1 MATSYTDIISTSTLP
16 DALRTIYSAD
26 LEMTAQPMMVFDQFC
41 EEKRDFRA
49 DKGQQVVW
57 TIYRQL
63 APSIKALSETV
74 DVDGAQIQDFQV
86 NFTVQEHGFAIG
98 TTEKLNLLSYHGPI
112 ENIVRSLLAP
122 QMAHTVD
129 ILARNAFWAGAPTTY
144 ANGAAN
150 RAALT
155 TSDVATIDIIKR
167 EAFRL
172 STNRVLPA
180 GGNYVCV
187 AHPAVIYDLRED
199 SLWENAG
206 VYSDPGRL
214 MTGEVGR
221 IYGVRFVESHH
232 ARLANAGTAAVST
245 TLTAAAA
252 YNSATLTLASTT
264 GLAAGDEITI
274 FAAAKSTPDGSDE
287 TQENVIIA
295 SVDSATQVTLRRAT
309 AIAHASADK
318 VRKGVDI
325 FPLMFLGA
333 EKPVGKGTVLAPEVR
348 VALKID
354 RLQRMSY
361 VGWYGLFGYGTLRN
375 WTYSVVECA
384 ASQDAKYEFG
394 F

>member
-26 LEMTAQPMMVFDQFC
+26 LEMTATPMMVFDQFA
-41 EEKRDFRA
+41 EEKRDFKA

-63 APSIKALSETV
+63 APSIAALSETV
-74 DVDGAQIQDFQV
+74 DVDGNQIQDFQV
-86 NFTVQEHGFAIG
+86 NFTIAEHGFAIG

-112 ENIVRSLLAP
+112 EQIVRDLLAP

-129 ILARNAFWAGAPTTY
+129 VIARNAFWAGAPTTY

-155 TSDVATIDIIKR
+155 SSDVATIDIVKK

-172 STNRVLPA
+172 SSQRVRPA
-180 GGNYVCV
+180 GGDYICV

-206 VYSDPGRL
+206 VYSDPSRL
-214 MTGEVGR
+214 VNGEVGR

-232 ARLANAGTAAVST
+232 ARLANAGGSSTQT
-245 TLTAAAA
+245 TLTGAHAF
-252 YNSATLTLASTT
+252 NVTTLTVASTS
-264 GLAAGDEITI
+264 GFAAGDELTI
-274 FAAAKSTPDGSDE
+274 FAAAKSTPDGTDA
-287 TQENVIIA
+287 TQENVIVL
-295 SVDSATQVTLRRAT
+295 SVDSGTQLTLTKAT
-309 AIAHASADK
+309 AIAHAGSDK
-318 VRKGVDI
+318 VRKAVDI
-325 FPLMFLGA
+325 YPMMFLGA

-354 RLQRMSY
+354 KLQRMSY
-361 VGWYGLFGYGTLRN
+361 IGWYGLFGYGTIRD
-375 WTYSVVECA
+375 WTYSVVETS
-384 ASQDAKYEFG
+384 ASQDAKYTFG

>member
-1 MATSYTDIISTSTLP
+1 MATTYTDIISSSSLP

-26 LEMTAQPMMVFDQFC
+26 LEMTAAPMMVFDQFA

-49 DKGQQVVW
+49 DKGQTVVW

-63 APSIKALSETV
+63 APSIRALSETV

-86 NFTVQEHGFAIG
+86 TFGINEYGYSIG

-112 ENIVRSLLAP
+112 ENIVRTLLAP
-122 QMAHTVD
+122 QMAHSVD
-129 ILARNAFWAGAPTTY
+129 IMARNAFWAGAPKSY

-155 TSDVATIDIIKR
+155 TSDVATIDIIKK

-172 STNRVLPA
+172 STNRVMPA
-180 GGNYVCV
+180 GGNYICV

-214 MTGEVGR
+214 VNGEVGR

-232 ARLANAGTAAVST
+232 ARLANAGGNATET
-245 TLTAAAA
+245 TLNGAHTF
-252 YNSATLTLASTT
+252 NDLTLTVASTT
-264 GLAAGDEITI
+264 GFAAGDEITI
-274 FAAAKSTPDGSDE
+274 YASSKSTPDGTDE
-287 TQENVIIA
+287 TQENVIVA
-295 SVDSATQVTLRRAT
+295 SVDSGTQLTLRRST
-309 AIAHASADK
+309 AMAHASGDK
-318 VRKGVDI
+318 VRKATDV

-361 VGWYGLFGYGTLRN
+361 VGWYGLFGYGTIRD
-375 WTYSVVECA
+375 WTYSVVECS

>member
-1 MATSYTDIISTSTLP
+1 MATSYTDIISTSSLP

-26 LEMTAQPMMVFDQFC
+26 LEMTASSQMIFDQFC
-41 EEKRDFRA
+41 EEKRDFVA
-49 DKGQQVVW
+49 DKGSQVVW

-74 DVDGAQIQDFQV
+74 DVDGNQIQDFQV
-86 NFTVQEHGFAIG
+86 NFTVNEYGYSIG

-112 ENIVRSLLAP
+112 ENIVRNLLAP
-122 QMAHTVD
+122 QMASTVD
-129 ILARNAFWAGAPTTY
+129 ILARNAFYAGAPTTY

-155 TSDVATIDIIKR
+155 TSDVASIDIVKK

-172 STNRVLPA
+172 SSQRVMPA
-180 GGNYVCV
+180 GGSYICV

-214 MTGEVGR
+214 VNGEVGR

-232 ARLANAGTAAVST
+232 ARLANAGNQVAQTTLSGALAFGST
-245 TLTAAAA
+245 TVTV
-252 YNSATLTLASTT
+252 ASTT
-264 GLAAGDEITI
+264 GFAAGDELTI
-274 FAAAKSTPDGSDE
+274 FASAKSTPDGTDE
-287 TQENVIIA
+287 TQENVIVA
-295 SVDSATQVTLRRAT
+295 SVDSSTQLTLRRAT
-309 AIAHASADK
+309 AIAHASGDK
-318 VRKGVDI
+318 VRKGVHI
-325 FPLMFLGA
+325 YPLMFLGA

-361 VGWYGLFGYGTLRN
+361 IGWYGLFGYGTLRN
-375 WTYSVVECA
+375 WTYSVVETA

>member
-1 MATSYTDIISTSTLP
+1 MATSYTDIISTNTLP

-26 LEMTAQPMMVFDQFC
+26 LEMTATPMMVFDQFV
-41 EEKRDFRA
+41 EEKRNFVA
-49 DKGQQVVW
+49 DKGQRVVW

-63 APSIKALSETV
+63 APSISSLSETV

-86 NFTVQEHGFAIG
+86 DFTVNEYGYSIG
-98 TTEKLNLLSYHGPI
+98 TTEKLNLLSYFGPI
-112 ENIVRSLLAP
+112 ENIVRTLLAP
-122 QMAHTVD
+122 QMAHSVD

-155 TSDVATIDIIKR
+155 SSDVATIDIIKQA
-167 EAFRL
+167 AFRL
-172 STNRVLPA
+172 STQRVQPA

-187 AHPAVIYDLRED
+187 THPAVIYDLRED

-221 IYGVRFVESHH
+221 IYGVRFIESHH
-232 ARLANAGTAAVST
+232 ARLANAGGNATQT
-245 TLTAAAA
+245 TLSSAAG
-252 YNSATLTLASTT
+252 YNSTVLTVGSTT
-264 GLAAGDEITI
+264 GFAAGDELTI
-274 FAAAKSTPDGSDE
+274 YAAAKSTPDGTDA
-287 TQENVIIA
+287 TQENVIVA
-295 SVDSATQVTLRRAT
+295 SVDSGTQLTLRRAT
-309 AIAHASADK
+309 SIAHASGDK
-318 VRKGVDI
+318 VRKATDI

-333 EKPVGKGTVLAPEVR
+333 DKPVGKGTVLAPEVR

-361 VGWYGLFGYGTLRN
+361 IGWYGLFGYGTLRN

-384 ASQDAKYEFG
+384 ASQDSKYEFG